1 MKCKNGCLEGHSIYI
16 SECSSY
22 SSYFDFAEID
32 NSDEIMIKASGE
44 NLCFERV
51 DRTISLATCDE
62 TMHIRGWDIPTFVS
76 YRPNQFYFMEYPLH
90 IVNILTFSCV
100 QVYGILTDSIADE
113 PSNWG
118 Q

>member
-1 MKCKNGCLEGHSIYI
+1 MFSFYSIKT
-16 SECSSY
+16 
-22 SSYFDFAEID
+22 
-32 NSDEIMIKASGE
+32 NSGIIQYTIVQQ
-44 NLCFERV
+44 LCGFV
-51 DRTISLATCDE
+51 V
-62 TMHIRGWDIPTFVS
+62 RGWDIPTFVS